1 MIKKAHAFVAGS
13 MMLVTLGC
21 NHPTAP
27 VDDVFT
33 VQYEVYAPH
42 IETAPFLAGSAEAL
56 GGWRPDGAALE
67 SIGNGAYRGAF
78 DTPAAEVECKLTL
91 GTWATEALDEEG
103 YLRTNRI
110 LDIASDTLIRDTV
123 MAWNDGTATSR
134 VYGQV
139 TGNVADLG
147 EIEIDGLL
155 PRKVWTWAPEDGR
168 AVSTVLLMHDGRNLF
183 DPSLANFGVDWGV
196 DEVATGLLEED
207 VAVAVMGVD
216 CTDERFTDYSWTDAG
231 RSYVEWLATEGIA
244 IARAQFNCAD
254 GVKFYVAGSSMGGL
268 ISLIALD
275 QHPDAFDGAICMSP
289 AFAYKGFDHSEI
301 LQAQGLRFGQ
311 RPVWIDNGT
320 VGLEAELQPGIDR
333 MTALLEAEAACSTT
347 RIYEGAR
354 HFEADWGE
362 RLAEAITWV
371 NGQSCAQQP

>member
-13 MMLVTLGC
+13 MILAATGC
-21 NHPTAP
+21 NGPAATTH
-27 VDDVFT
+27 DVFT
-33 VQYEVYAPH
+33 VQYEVHAPL
-42 IETAPFLAGSAEAL
+42 IETTPFLAGSAEAL
-56 GGWRPDGAALE
+56 GGWRPDGVAL
-67 SIGNGAYRGAF
+67 SSVGNDTYRGAF
-78 DTPAAEVECKLTL
+78 ATPAAEVECKLTL

-110 LDIASDTLIRDTV
+110 LKIASDTLIRDTV

-139 TGNVADLG
+139 TGNVEALG
-147 EIEIDGLL
+147 EVEIEGLL
-155 PRKVWTWAPEDGR
+155 PRKVWAWAPEDGR
-168 AVSTVLLMHDGRNLF
+168 AVSAVLLMHDGRNLF
-183 DPSLANFGVDWGV
+183 DPALANFGVDWGV
-196 DEVATGLLEED
+196 DEVATELLEND
-207 VAVAVMGVD
+207 VAVAVLGVD

-244 IARAQFNCAD
+244 MARAQFNCDEA
-254 GVKFYVAGSSMGGL
+254 VKFYVAGSSMGGL

-289 AFAYKGFDHSEI
+289 AFAYKGFDHSEV
-301 LQAQGLRFGQ
+301 LKAQGLRFGQ
-311 RPVWIDNGT
+311 RPLWIDNGT

-333 MTALLEAEAACSTT
+333 MTALLEAEGACATT
-347 RIYEGAR
+347 KIYDGAR

-371 NGQSCAQQP
+371 NGQNCAERP

>member
-1 MIKKAHAFVAGS
+1 MRKKAHAFVAGL
-13 MMLVTLGC
+13 MILAVTGC
-21 NHPTAP
+21 NEPATTTH
-27 VDDVFT
+27 DVFT
-33 VQYEVYAPH
+33 VQYEVHAPL
-42 IETAPFLAGSAEAL
+42 IETTPFLAGSAEAL
-56 GGWRPDGAALE
+56 GEWRPDGVAL
-67 SIGNGAYRGAF
+67 SSVGNDTYRGAF
-78 DTPAAEVECKLTL
+78 TTLAAEVECKLTL

-110 LDIASDTLIRDTV
+110 LKIASDTLIRDTV

-244 IARAQFNCAD
+244 MARAQFNCAD

-333 MTALLEAEAACSTT
+333 MTALLQAEAACSTT

>member
-1 MIKKAHAFVAGS
+1 
-13 MMLVTLGC
+13 MLVATGC
-21 NHPTAP
+21 NEPSAPTHGA
-27 VDDVFT
+27 FA

-42 IETAPFLAGSAEAL
+42 TDTTPFLTGSAEAL
-56 GGWRPDGAALE
+56 GEWRPDGVVLE
-67 SIGNGAYRGAF
+67 FIGKGIYRGTFETQAS
-78 DTPAAEVECKLTL
+78 EVECKLTL
-91 GTWATEALDEEG
+91 GTWATEALDGEG

-110 LDIASDTLIRDTV
+110 LKIASDTLIRDTV

-139 TGNVADLG
+139 TGNVETLG
-147 EIEIDGLL
+147 EVEIEGLL
-155 PRKVWTWAPEDGR
+155 PRKVWAWAPEDGR
-168 AVSTVLLMHDGRNLF
+168 AVGTVLLMHDGRNLF
-183 DPSLANFGVDWGV
+183 DPALANFGVDWGV
-196 DEVATGLLEED
+196 DEVATDLLQED
-207 VAVAVMGVD
+207 KSLAVLGVD

-231 RSYVEWLATEGIA
+231 RSYVEWLATKGIA
-244 IARAQFNCAD
+244 MARAQFNCVEA
-254 GVKFYVAGSSMGGL
+254 VKFYVAGSSMGGL

-289 AFAYKGFDHSEI
+289 AFAYKGYDHSEV
-301 LQAQGLRFGQ
+301 LKAQGLQFRQ

-333 MTALLEAEAACSTT
+333 MTALLEAEGACAITK
-347 RIYEGAR
+347 IYDGAR

-371 NGQSCAQQP
+371 NGQSCAEQP

>member
-1 MIKKAHAFVAGS
+1 MIKKAQAFVAGS
-13 MMLVTLGC
+13 MMLAAVGC
-21 NHPTAP
+21 NAPTAP
-27 VDDVFT
+27 TNDAFK
-33 VQYEVYAPH
+33 VQYEVHAPH
-42 IETAPFLAGSAEAL
+42 IETTPFLAGGAEAL
-56 GGWRPDGAALE
+56 GRWRPDGVALE
-67 SIGNGAYRGAF
+67 SIGNDTYRGAF
-78 DTPAAEVECKLTL
+78 TTQAAEVECKLTL
-91 GTWATEALDEEG
+91 GTWATEALDGEG

-110 LDIASDTLIRDTV
+110 LKIASDTLIRDTV

-139 TGNVADLG
+139 TGNIADLG

-168 AVSTVLLMHDGRNLF
+168 PVSTVLLMNDGRNLF
-183 DPSLANFGVDWGV
+183 DPTLANFGVDWGV
-196 DEVATGLLEED
+196 DEVAAGLLEENF
-207 VAVAVMGVD
+207 AVAVLGVD
-216 CTDERFTDYSWTDAG
+216 CTEERFTDYSWTDAG
-231 RSYVEWLATEGIA
+231 RGYVAWLATEGIA
-244 IARAQFNCAD
+244 KARAQFNCAD

-301 LQAQGLRFGQ
+301 LRAQGLRFGQ

-371 NGQSCAQQP
+371 NGQSCAKQP

>member
-1 MIKKAHAFVAGS
+1 MMKDALAFAAGS
-13 MMLVTLGC
+13 MMLVIMGC
-21 NHPTAP
+21 TPPIAP
-27 VDDVFT
+27 VDDVFM
-33 VQYEVYAPH
+33 VQYEVYAPL
-42 IETAPFLAGSAEAL
+42 IETTPFLAGSAEAL
-56 GGWRPDGAALE
+56 GGWRPDGVALT
-67 SIGNGAYRGAF
+67 SVGNDTYRGAF
-78 DTPAAEVECKLTL
+78 TTPAAEVECKLTL
-91 GTWATEALDEEG
+91 GTWVTEALDGEG

-110 LDIASDTLIRDTV
+110 LTVESDTLIRDTV

-139 TGNVADLG
+139 TGNVEALG
-147 EIEIDGLL
+147 EVEIDGLL
-155 PRKVWTWAPEDGR
+155 PRNVWAWSPEDGR
-168 AVSTVLLMHDGRNLF
+168 EVLAVLLMHDGRNLF
-183 DPSLANFGVDWGV
+183 DPTLANFGVDWGV
-196 DEVATGLLEED
+196 DEVAAGLLEENI
-207 VAVAVMGVD
+207 AVAILGVD
-216 CTDERFTDYSWTDAG
+216 CTEERFTDYSWTDSG
-231 RSYVEWLATEGIA
+231 RGYVEWLATEGIA
-244 IARAQFNCAD
+244 KARAQFNCVE

-301 LQAQGLRFGQ
+301 LRAQGLRFGQ

-333 MTALLEAEAACSTT
+333 MTALLEAEGACSTT
-347 RIYEGAR
+347 KIYQGAR

-371 NGQSCAQQP
+371 NGQSCAEQP